1 MTHRSIAGIVLAVA
15 ASGCA
20 GIDNIEGTY
29 APACIAHEGN
39 TVDLAG
45 GRFVWNKFTDAVEV
59 DADGNEVDPFPGFP
73 VRGTYD
79 RDGKVVR
86 LNTDIGD
93 LAGDLH
99 LVRHA
104 DRIYLLTRAEFE
116 RWERDRSIDECALAL
131 AAGDDS

>member
-1 MTHRSIAGIVLAVA
+1 VKHQSIAWIALAAVA
-15 ASGCA
+15 SACA
-20 GIDNIEGTY
+20 GIDNIEGRY

-39 TVDLAG
+39 AVELSG
-45 GRFVWNKFTDAVEV
+45 GRFVWDKFTDAVEV

-73 VRGTYD
+73 VRGNYD
-79 RDGKVVR
+79 RDGQVVR

-104 DRIYLLTRAEFE
+104 NRIYLLTRVEFE
-116 RWERDRSIDECALAL
+116 RWQRDRRIDECALAL
-131 AAGDDS
+131 APGDD